1 MTGARGCTSKIR
13 DSDIGFIFLTDIF
26 RYNFFDCAM
35 LSLQG
40 RWMQPGSRTFPD
52 LQNSARTP
60 FTSMRNIKEET
71 CLPSNTTPFVKP
83 RLSYKQSAQLGSFWS
98 FTYSV
103 FRIKG
108 MILPPSNTK
117 ITTLIFFVK
126 ITHIPKKKKKT
137 LFSTNIWKITP
148 LSNGKRRKKRS
159 CSQLQKTRDL
169 PRLLN
174 HRNECVC
181 LCVCVVV

>member
-126 ITHIPKKKKKT
+126 ITHIPKKKKKNIVQHQHMENNSVVKWKKKKKKV
-137 LFSTNIWKITP
+137 LFSTTK
-148 LSNGKRRKKRS
+148 
-159 CSQLQKTRDL
+159 D
-169 PRLLN
+169 
-174 HRNECVC
+174 
-181 LCVCVVV
+181 